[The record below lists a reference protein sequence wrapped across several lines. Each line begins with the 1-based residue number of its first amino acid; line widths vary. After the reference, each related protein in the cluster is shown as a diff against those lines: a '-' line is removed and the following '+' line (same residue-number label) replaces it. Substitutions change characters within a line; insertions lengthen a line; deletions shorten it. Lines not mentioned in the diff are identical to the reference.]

1 MADRASGSR
10 RPPTTSTV
18 ASASWD
24 GRKLDREQYSDV
36 LFTDLD
42 MREAHTTGSIFN
54 RCTFRR
60 ARLNSSVHDDAAF
73 LNCTFIGAKFF
84 DVRFTR
90 CKLLGSVF
98 DGCSF
103 EIMQAKDGDWS
114 FAGLAGADLGSA
126 QFEGVRLREADLT
139 RTRFKGSVLRNCDL
153 SLATLTGAD
162 FTTCDL
168 RGSDLGMLDPRE
180 VVITGAIIDI
190 KQTASIAQGL
200 GFDVRA
206 R

>member
-1 MADRASGSR
+1 MADRASGSG
-10 RPPTTSTV
+10 RPPTISTV
-18 ASASWD
+18 ASANWD

-42 MREAHTTGSIFN
+42 MREAHNAGSIFN

-60 ARLNSSVHDDAAF
+60 ARFNSSVHEDTAF
-73 LNCTFIGAKFF
+73 LNCTFVGVKFF
-84 DVRFTR
+84 DVRFIR
-90 CKLLGSVF
+90 CKLMGSVF
-98 DGCSF
+98 EGCAF
-103 EIMQAKDGDWS
+103 EIMQVKEGDWS
-114 FAGLAGADLGSA
+114 FAGLVGADLGSA
-126 QFEGVRLREADLT
+126 QFDGVRLREADLT
-139 RTRFKGSVLRNCDL
+139 RTRCKGSVLRNCDL
-153 SLATLTGAD
+153 SLATLSGAD

-168 RGSDLGMLDPRE
+168 RGSDLSTLDPRE

-190 KQTASIAQGL
+190 KQTASIAQAL

>member
-1 MADRASGSR
+1 MGDRASGSR
-10 RPPTTSTV
+10 RPPTTSTI

-42 MREAHTTGSIFN
+42 MREAHNSGSVFN
-54 RCTFRR
+54 RCTFRG
-60 ARLNSSVHDDAAF
+60 ARFNSSVHDDAAF
-73 LNCTFIGAKFF
+73 LNCTFIGVRFF
-84 DVRFTR
+84 EACFTR
-90 CKLLGSVF
+90 CKLVGSVF

-103 EIMQAKDGDWS
+103 EVMQVKDGDWS
-114 FAGLAGADLGSA
+114 FAGLARADLSSA

-139 RTRFKGSVLRNCDL
+139 HTRCKGSVLCNCDL
-153 SLATLTGAD
+153 SGAALTGAD

-168 RGSDLGMLDPRE
+168 RGSDLGALDPRE
-180 VVITGAIIDI
+180 VTITSAIIDI
-190 KQTASIAQGL
+190 KQTAAIAQAL